1 MRGEDDQD
9 DDGRDEAEKN
19 KVEEVLGRGAR
30 NVLATKTRVSTPKY
44 VTPVCFVLSLLHT
57 CGHSGCVGGG
67 ATNTTPE
74 RLANARQRRSSQT
87 NQRNVEIRQLFQVR
101 RTTQVFTLLN

>member
-30 NVLATKTRVSTPKY
+30 NVLATKTRVST
-44 VTPVCFVLSLLHT
+44 T
-57 CGHSGCVGGG
+57 
-67 ATNTTPE
+67 
-74 RLANARQRRSSQT
+74 
-87 NQRNVEIRQLFQVR
+87 
-101 RTTQVFTLLN
+101 